1 MRSQRYNRRWPP
13 LDMLNLAALLQND
26 GHSAVLH
33 DARAEGLS
41 PNSIGRLA
49 AAADRVIVNTSPL
62 DRWQCPNLEL
72 GPLVEWTRSVPR
84 DKLILCGVHGT
95 LFPSRMMELTG
106 ARIIMAGE
114 PEISGPALFRAL
126 ERNSSLSEVPGIHW
140 TEEGEIHWG
149 PPSYFADLSALPLP
163 AYALVRPQMYE
174 YELLGKKLALI
185 ETSRGC
191 PNRCTFCLRTMYGS
205 RVRLKDPRQVASELE
220 LVLSLGDET
229 VYFTDLE
236 FTSMRERS
244 LELSEIFGRYGF
256 RWCCQ
261 TRVDAV
267 DAHLLRQMRKSGCSL
282 IHYGIESGVE
292 RTRELIGKRFSNTQ
306 IERAILETR
315 KAGIAAA
322 GFFLFGFP
330 WETPSDWKE
339 TGRFA
344 CSLPL
349 SYASFH
355 RVTPYPETVLG
366 KAFPLEPW
374 WVAGRAEAGQGP
386 DLTRIFLKFCLR
398 PAYLR
403 DVFGAGANLAGAFRL
418 FSSFLSGMLTGHA
431 SFHAVGHRRI
441 EIDKKCLPPEKGGFQ

>member
-26 GHSAVLH
+26 GHCAVLR

-41 PNSIGRLA
+41 PNSIGRLT

-72 GPLVEWTRSVPR
+72 GPLVEWTRAVPR
-84 DKLILCGVHGT
+84 EKLILCGVHGT

-114 PEISGPALFRAL
+114 PEVSGPALFRAF
-126 ERNSSLSEVPGIHW
+126 ERNSPLPEVPGIHW
-140 TEEGEIHWG
+140 TEQGEIHCG
-149 PPSYFADLSALPLP
+149 PPAYFADLSALPLP
-163 AYALVRPQMYE
+163 AYALVRPQMYD
-174 YELLGKKLALI
+174 YELLGKKLALL

-191 PNRCTFCLRTMYGS
+191 PNRCTFCLKTMYGS
-205 RVRLKDPRQVASELE
+205 RIRLKDPRQVASELE
-220 LVLSLGDET
+220 LVLSLGYET
-229 VYFTDLE
+229 VYFIDLE
-236 FTSMRERS
+236 FTSTRERS
-244 LELSEIFGRYGF
+244 RELCEIFGRYGF

-261 TRVDAV
+261 TRIDAV

-292 RTRELIGKRFSNTQ
+292 RTRELIGKPLSNTQ
-306 IERAILETR
+306 IERTILETR
-315 KAGIAAA
+315 QAGIAAA

-344 CSLPL
+344 RSLPL

-355 RVTPYPETVLG
+355 RVTPYPKTVLG
-366 KAFPLEPW
+366 RAFPHAPW

-386 DLTRIFLKFCLR
+386 DLTRIFLKFYLR

-403 DVFGAGANLAGAFRL
+403 DVFGSGANLAGAFRL
-418 FSSFLSGMLTGHA
+418 FSGFLSDTLRSHA
-431 SFHAVGHRRI
+431 SFHAVSHRCL
-441 EIDKKCLPPEKGGFQ
+441 EIDNKWLPPEKRGFQ